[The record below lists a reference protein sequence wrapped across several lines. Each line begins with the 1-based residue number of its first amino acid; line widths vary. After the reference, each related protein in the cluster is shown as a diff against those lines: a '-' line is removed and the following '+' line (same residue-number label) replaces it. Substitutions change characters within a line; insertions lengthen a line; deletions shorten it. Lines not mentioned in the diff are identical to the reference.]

1 MIFFSL
7 SNWRWVRQWGGRKT
21 QVMICTV
28 AEWPGGPLGCH
39 LAAYMIRSPR
49 HVQQPLWTTQKKIQP
64 FGTFLLGHLWC
75 TQRKVTPKHWRKTH
89 LPLPLGCGWGLCV
102 GNRDLSM
109 GSTTRLEQ
117 KCSCFSQHTSC
128 ELSPRASPRMKAVL
142 QPASSRVMVWHG
154 WSQPWGASAATGSWL
169 APAVLPVTL
178 CLTST
183 MGGSPREGWCRAMA
197 TQPDFLPLAPLS
209 FGSIAAHSPA
219 PCTGSGAAQIS
230 QERRDIS
237 SRRRTRR
244 AGAVAPHTRA
254 MLPPPP
260 LQPQQV
266 LPLGQAPSNAC
277 AMGQHHSWA
286 L

>member
-1 MIFFSL
+1 MGREKDAGHDLHSSRVARRTSWLPPGSLHDTFSTPRATTL
-7 SNWRWVRQWGGRKT
+7 MDHTEEDSALWDFLTG
-21 QVMICTV
+21 
-28 AEWPGGPLGCH
+28 APLV
-39 LAAYMIRSPR
+39 Y
-49 HVQQPLWTTQKKIQP
+49 TKE
-64 FGTFLLGHLWC
+64 GH
-75 TQRKVTPKHWRKTH
+75 TKA

-142 QPASSRVMVWHG
+142 QPASSRVMVRHG